1 MAYVDNGE
9 DELDYED
16 EDYPETGRTYTH
28 PTGAI
33 AALAEDELEEDDYED
48 LYQDVDVGFFQNS
61 EGGPQPPARFQ
72 NSGQNGAEGY
82 GEEDYAEDYERVG
95 RGRPAEEGRY
105 AEEQAYRERT
115 QPGMAQGARN
125 GKVKAEGDYEQ
136 QDYAEGSRAE
146 ALVEPKEEVGDV
158 GDDQGGADQIEKDDR
173 AKQVNLEMSRAGEYG
188 ARTGAVVAPAKVSD
202 ERDQPEVDT
211 AMGLGGRTG
220 QNPTKVKEEG
230 DFSGGSQVRTELQ
243 LGRPAAGRGNK
254 APGAGTGPGG
264 WVNGGATNDSGGLSR
279 GGGAPSSRGGQEGV
293 AGMWPAS
300 AGRGA
305 GAPTTAAGS
314 TPGAAALPAANTA
327 VALPNREAAGAPTD
341 YVAKHGAAHQH
352 ETGNIML
359 FVGELH
365 WWTTDAELEAALSEY
380 GRVKNLKFFE
390 EKASGK
396 SKGYCQVEFYEA
408 GAARLCK
415 EKMDGRV
422 FNDRPCVVAFAS
434 PQTIK
439 QMGAAQVGKNQNQA
453 QGQSGGQGRGRG
465 DSGSGG
471 RGGAAGGQMG
481 EGGRGYGREKL
492 PIGGRGQGPGERG
505 RGSGRGRGGNMTGRG
520 GGLGGGGGGGGGG
533 APFGQGPPGPMGGG
547 PGGMMPPQGMMG
559 GGFDPAFGPPMG
571 GRGGYGM
578 GPGGPG
584 AGFGPRAHPFG
595 GGPGMGPPFPA
606 MGPGLPGVAPHVNP
620 AFFGRANG
628 NGPGIGMDGP
638 AGGWGEGP
646 MPGWVGEEHE
656 RRMVYGEDMGGP
668 DYGYP
673 GEMGPE
679 RLRPGPTR
687 EQRERGADGEWV
699 GPERRRR
706 EDRGEGEWD
715 RERHRERG
723 EREGYW
729 ERDQGRDKDKDW
741 QERERAPRARDKPR
755 TGVEE
760 EERPRSRD
768 EDFGKRRRMVAE
780 RKIER

>member
-16 EDYPETGRTYTH
+16 EDYPETGRTYSH
-28 PTGAI
+28 QPGAI
-33 AALAEDELEEDDYED
+33 AALAEDGLEEDDYED

-61 EGGPQPPARFQ
+61 EGPQAPARYQ
-72 NSGQNGAEGY
+72 NSGHNGGEGY
-82 GEEDYAEDYERVG
+82 AEEDYAEDYERAG
-95 RGRPAEEGRY
+95 RTRPTEEGRF
-105 AEEQAYRERT
+105 AEEQAFRERT
-115 QPGMAQGARN
+115 KQGVAPAARN
-125 GKVKAEGDYEQ
+125 VKVKTEGDYDQ
-136 QDYAEGSRAE
+136 QDYAEGSRPDAI
-146 ALVEPKEEVGDV
+146 LQPKEEEMGDASV
-158 GDDQGGADQIEKDDR
+158 NRPGDQLKQAGVEVNRAGDYGATAAPPKASDDR
-173 AKQVNLEMSRAGEYG
+173 EQGEGDSAARAGL
-188 ARTGAVVAPAKVSD
+188 A
-202 ERDQPEVDT
+202 
-211 AMGLGGRTG
+211 
-220 QNPTKVKEEG
+220 KVKEEG
-230 DFSGGSQVRTELQ
+230 DLSGDNQVRTEMQ
-243 LGRPAAGRGNK
+243 SGRPGTGRNSKG
-254 APGAGTGPGG
+254 PSTGAGGG
-264 WVNGGATNDSGGLSR
+264 NWANGGGSNE
-279 GGGAPSSRGGQEGV
+279 GGAS
-293 AGMWPAS
+293 
-300 AGRGA
+300 RGA
-305 GAPTTAAGS
+305 GAPASRLEGGGGSMWPAAAGRGAAIPPGGG
-314 TPGAAALPAANTA
+314 TPGGAITPVNASAP
-327 VALPNREAAGAPTD
+327 PSREVAGAATD
-341 YVAKHGAAHQH
+341 YGAKHGAAHQH
-352 ETGNIML
+352 ESGNIML

-396 SKGYCQVEFYEA
+396 SKGYCQVEFYDGA
-408 GAARLCK
+408 AARLCK

-422 FNDRPCVVAFAS
+422 FNDRPCIVAFAS

-439 QMGAAQVGKNQNQA
+439 QMGAAQVGKNQGQG
-453 QGQSGGQGRGRG
+453 QGQSGQGRGRG

-471 RGGAAGGQMG
+471 RGGQMG
-481 EGGRGYGREKL
+481 EGGRGYGRDKM

-505 RGSGRGRGGNMTGRG
+505 RGSGRGRGGNMAARG
-520 GGLGGGGGGGGGG
+520 GIGGGGGG
-533 APFGQGPPGPMGGG
+533 APFQGPPGPMGGG

-595 GGPGMGPPFPA
+595 AGPGIGPPFPA

-656 RRMVYGEDMGGP
+656 RRMVYVDEMGGP

-679 RLRPGPTR
+679 RLRPGPAR
-687 EQRERGADGEWV
+687 EPRERGADGEWV
-699 GPERRRR
+699 AAERRRR

-729 ERDQGRDKDKDW
+729 EREQGREKEKDW
-741 QERERAPRARDKPR
+741 QERERAPRAREKPR
-755 TGVEE
+755 TGAEE

-768 EDFGKRRRMVAE
+768 EDFGKRRRMVAD